1 MLVFTYVSHPA
12 AIAVCILSS
21 SGGVD
26 GGTVIQQE
34 FFQLRLW
41 PEWHSRE
48 GQLRRRAQPM
58 TLGRKHRVPA
68 QEGIEPLTLASLAP
82 CSSQLY

>member
-1 MLVFTYVSHPA
+1 MKKVEFIQLIPMLVFTYVSHPA

-34 FFQLRLW
+34 FFQLRL
-41 PEWHSRE
+41 
-48 GQLRRRAQPM
+48 
-58 TLGRKHRVPA
+58 
-68 QEGIEPLTLASLAP
+68 
-82 CSSQLY
+82 